1 MATSDR
7 GSADPVL
14 VTGATGNQGGAVARA
29 LLAEGRP
36 VRALVR
42 DPSSAAARALAT
54 AGATLVRGDLDDPAS
69 LKEAV
74 TGAGAVFSLE
84 TADYANLMADSEVRR
99 ARNLVAASRAAGVA
113 QIVHTSVSG
122 AGDDDPAAFDAQRW
136 GAFPAHYWR
145 SKIEAERAVREAGF
159 PAWTILRPAAFME
172 NLRQPSIW
180 FAGFTSNRLGVVN
193 DLDLPRPWVAVRDI
207 ATAALAAFARPRRFH
222 EVVLEL
228 AGDELSLRRAVG
240 ILNAVRS
247 EPIEL
252 PDSPEQALAWGV
264 LPELAASQR
273 RMDAHPAPARPAAA
287 RALGI
292 ALTTFEQWAEGEAG
306 PVRELFTAH

>member
-1 MATSDR
+1 
-7 GSADPVL
+7 
-14 VTGATGNQGGAVARA
+14 
-29 LLAEGRP
+29 
-36 VRALVR
+36 
-42 DPSSAAARALAT
+42 
-54 AGATLVRGDLDDPAS
+54 
-69 LKEAV
+69 
-74 TGAGAVFSLE
+74 
-84 TADYANLMADSEVRR
+84 MADSEVRR
-99 ARNLVAASRAAGVA
+99 ARNLVAASRAAGVT